1 MNEHVDLVQLRDLER
16 VEAEVSPQDAGLPK
30 RDNIAYEKAVTPKR
44 DSVRRPL
51 LALASLIFVGFG
63 CYYGW
68 HYWTVGQFEVSTD
81 DAYVEADSTIVAPK
95 VSGYLRE
102 VLVADN
108 QAIKAS
114 QTVAQ
119 IDDRDYA
126 VAVKQANANVGAARA
141 TIDNIN
147 ASIAQQQPVIE
158 QARSTVALDQAN
170 LTFAQQEYDRYTSL
184 ANQGSGSV
192 QNAQQAIS
200 KLNIAKATLQRDG
213 AVVTAAERQVG
224 VLTAQLARAQAEL
237 AHDLAVEE
245 QARLNLSYTTIVA
258 PVDGVIGNRTLR
270 VGQYVQAGTAL
281 MSVVPLSA
289 TYIIANYKETQL
301 TDVRPGQPVEIK
313 IDSFPGRPLQG
324 IVDSIAPASGQEFAL
339 LPPDNATGNF
349 TKVVQR
355 VPVKIKVTSDNP
367 LVGLMRPG
375 MSVEPTIDTR
385 GVAEKAAL

>member
-1 MNEHVDLVQLRDLER
+1 MNEHVDPVQLHDLER
-16 VEAEVSPQDAGLPK
+16 VEAEVSRQDAGLPK
-30 RDNIAYEKAVTPKR
+30 LDSVVYEKAFTLKHG
-44 DSVRRPL
+44 SAKRPL
-51 LALASLIFVGFG
+51 LALASLIFICLGG
-63 CYYGW
+63 YYGW
-68 HYWTVGQFEVSTD
+68 HYWTMGQFEVSTD

-95 VSGYLRE
+95 VSGYLRD
-102 VLVADN
+102 VFVADN

-114 QTVAQ
+114 QIVAQ

-126 VAVKQANANVGAARA
+126 IALKQANANVDAARA
-141 TIDNIN
+141 MIDNIN
-147 ASIAQQQPVIE
+147 ASIVQQQPVIE

-200 KLNIAKATLQRDG
+200 KLNIAKATLQRDS
-213 AVVTAAERQVG
+213 AVVAAAEKQVG

-237 AHDLAVEE
+237 AHDRAVEE
-245 QARLNLSYTTIVA
+245 QARLNLTYTTIVA

-270 VGQYVQAGTAL
+270 IGQYVQAGTAL

-301 TDVRPGQPVEIK
+301 TDVRPGQPVEIA
-313 IDSFPGRPLQG
+313 IDSFPGQPLRG

-367 LVGLMRPG
+367 LLGLMRPG
-375 MSVEPTIDTR
+375 MSVVPTIDTR
-385 GVAEKAAL
+385 RVTEKGAL